1 MPEYSFKAIDVAG
14 KAITGVSSAY
24 NPQNLTELLHSQGIF
39 LMECVELP
47 PKAGSPDDQ
56 LAKQARKWKLDVPGF
71 SGKPTAKDIAFFTS
85 QLAIMIRTSLPIME
99 SLDLLATQTD
109 NPIFKQALRDIERS
123 IGEGMPMSV
132 AFGRHPAY
140 FDKVFISLLAAGEVS
155 GKLDAMLARLASHL
169 DFQLK
174 MRQKVQSALLY
185 PLIVTMTGVL
195 VVCFLVMFVLPTF
208 KEIFEQLNVV
218 LPLPTRLLF
227 MLSDF
232 LRAGWMLLAASAAA
246 AWFSFRLWLRRP
258 RNATRFDHFVLSI
271 PLVGELVRNI
281 VLTRMLRTMGSLL
294 ESGVSILRTLDLSMA
309 SADNNVFRE
318 LLENVTRSVREGN
331 VLSKALSQS
340 PHIPPAVIGMIAT
353 GERTGCLPEVIGR
366 VSEFYEAQTDT
377 AIKDVFTAI
386 EPIFIVFLGFM
397 VGGIAVS
404 VLLPMFELAR
414 SIQ

>member
-1 MPEYSFKAIDVAG
+1 MPEYSFKAIDAG
-14 KAITGVSSAY
+14 GKPVTGVSNAY

-39 LMECVELP
+39 LMECEELP
-47 PKAGSPDDQ
+47 PKAGSDEE
-56 LAKQARKWKLDVPGF
+56 KRTRRKWSVSVPGF
-71 SGKPTAKDIAFFTS
+71 SGKPSGKDIAFFTA
-85 QLAIMIRTSLPIME
+85 QLAIMVRTSLPIME
-99 SLDLLATQTD
+99 SLDLLAAQTT
-109 NPIFKQALRDIERS
+109 NARFKKAIRDVEKS
-123 IGEGMPMSV
+123 ISEGMPLSV
-132 AFGRHPAY
+132 AFSRHPAY
-140 FDKVFISLLAAGEVS
+140 FDKVFVSLIAAGEAS
-155 GKLDAMLARLASHL
+155 GKLDNMLARLSSHM
-169 DFQLK
+169 DFHLK

-185 PLIVTMTGVL
+185 PCIVILTGVL

-208 KEIFEQLNVV
+208 KEIFDQLNVT
-218 LPLPTRLLF
+218 LPLPTRILF
-227 MLSDF
+227 ALSDF
-232 LRAGWMLLAASAAA
+232 LRAAWLLILGGAAA
-246 AWFSFRLWLRRP
+246 AWFAFKLWLKRP
-258 RNATRFDHFVLSI
+258 SNALLFDRFVLSV

-309 SADNNVFRE
+309 SADNHVFHE
-318 LLENVTRSVREGN
+318 LLESVTRSVREGA

-366 VSEFYEAQTDT
+366 VSEFYEAQTDA

-386 EPIFIVFLGFM
+386 EPLFIVVLGFM

-414 SIQ
+414 SIE